1 MEEDGMRAFVAIVAM
16 LVPCTG
22 MAAGVSCPPTVM
34 DKGAVKTAD
43 GAVDPPWALHPF
55 RFVSVFDGDPKH
67 GAAVTP
73 AEDLK
78 EDRLVQIWAVTAGR
92 TTLQC
97 RYTGTSQAVHLP
109 VPVGVKRCILTTMK
123 DGDPPPALRCE

>member
-1 MEEDGMRAFVAIVAM
+1 MRAIIGITAM
-16 LVPCTG
+16 LVSSTG
-22 MAAGVSCPPTVM
+22 MAAGLNCPASVM

-55 RFVSVFDGDPKH
+55 RFVSVFEGDPKH
-67 GAAVTP
+67 SAPITP

-78 EDRLVQIWAVTAGR
+78 DDRLVQVWALEGGHAL
-92 TTLQC
+92 LQC
-97 RYTGTSQAVHLP
+97 RYTGTRQTVQLP
-109 VPVGVKRCILTTMK
+109 VPAGVKRCTLTTMK